1 MSDDDRRRLS
11 TASTPPPRP
20 RSPDE
25 AYDRLQSLETRLA
38 VYEER
43 TDQRLSAGA
52 ATLGELKVAV
62 SDLKPKRQALIP
74 WAAVAI
80 AIGGIIFRAGN
91 YPDRTEVE
99 RVSERSAEQ
108 VTNLREEVRSLE
120 REVVRMRTA
129 LEARDEGTAGR
140 LDRIERKQEA
150 AGRRLK

>member
-1 MSDDDRRRLS
+1 MSDDRRRPP
-11 TASTPPPRP
+11 TASMPPPRP

-25 AYDRLQSLETRLA
+25 AYDRLQALETRLA

-52 ATLGELKVAV
+52 ATMGELKAAV

-91 YPDRTEVE
+91 YPDRVE
-99 RVSERSAEQ
+99 LDRVGERSAEE
-108 VTNLREEVRSLE
+108 VGKLREEVRSLE
-120 REVVRMRTA
+120 REIVRMRTA
-129 LEARDEGTAGR
+129 VESRDDDTKERLERVERRQESPARRA
-140 LDRIERKQEA
+140 K
-150 AGRRLK
+150 